1 MDYNISIDG
10 NKFGR
15 FYEKSNGC
23 DALSE
28 VREKLPLERGLLIAV
43 EGMDGSGKSTQAML
57 LFNWIRALGL
67 PVHHT
72 EWNSSPVVA
81 EATKAGKN
89 TKRLKPQTFHLI
101 HAADFADRWS
111 KQIEPML
118 EVGGIVICDRYKFT
132 AMARDGARGVKRDTI
147 ESNYSFAREPDITL
161 YFDIPPEIGYDRII
175 KGRPTLK
182 YYEAGL
188 DMGWTFDPFES
199 YKILQGKIKEIYDAL
214 VGDGRIVRVD
224 ALGTVAEVQSRVR
237 AMISEHVDLDNIQP
251 IDENDRVAEM
261 IRTSSFDWSALEDD
275 A

>member
-1 MDYNISIDG
+1 MKKTMEPAD
-10 NKFGR
+10 
-15 FYEKSNGC
+15 
-23 DALSE
+23 
-28 VREKLPLERGLLIAV
+28 RGIIIAV

-81 EATKAGKN
+81 AATKVGKD

-132 AMARDGARGVKRDTI
+132 AMARDGARGVDRKTI
-147 ESNYSFAREPDITL
+147 EENYSFAREPDITL
-161 YFDIPPEIGYDRII
+161 YFDIPPEVGYDRIVT
-175 KGRPTLK
+175 GRPTLK
-182 YYEAGL
+182 FYEAGL

-199 YKILQGKIKEIYDAL
+199 YKILQGKIKAIYDAL
-214 VGDGRIVRVD
+214 VEEARIVRVD
-224 ALGTVAEVQSRVR
+224 AMGTVAEVHSRVR
-237 AMISEHVDLDNIQP
+237 ALISEYIDLNSVHP
-251 IDENDRVAEM
+251 IDENDRTAEM
-261 IRTSSFDWSALEDD
+261 IRMSSFDWSTLEEGD

>member
-1 MDYNISIDG
+1 MPVA
-10 NKFGR
+10 
-15 FYEKSNGC
+15 E
-23 DALSE
+23 E
-28 VREKLPLERGLLIAV
+28 GLLIAV

-81 EATKAGKN
+81 HATKVGKD

-132 AMARDGARGVKRDTI
+132 AMARDGARGVEQTTI
-147 ESNYSFAREPDITL
+147 EANYAFAREPDITL
-161 YFDIPPEIGYDRII
+161 YFDIPPEVGYDRIVR
-175 KGRPTLK
+175 GRPTLNF
-182 YYEAGL
+182 YEAGL

-199 YKILQGKIKEIYDAL
+199 YKILQGKIKEIYDSL
-214 VGDGRIVRVD
+214 VSEKRILRVD
-224 ALGTVAEVQSRVR
+224 ATGSVAEVQTRVR
-237 AMISEHVDLDNIQP
+237 DLIGKHIRLNEIEP
-251 IDENDRVAEM
+251 IDENDRKAEM
-261 IRTSSFDWSALEDD
+261 IRSSSFDWSALESEE
-275 A
+275 AFQ